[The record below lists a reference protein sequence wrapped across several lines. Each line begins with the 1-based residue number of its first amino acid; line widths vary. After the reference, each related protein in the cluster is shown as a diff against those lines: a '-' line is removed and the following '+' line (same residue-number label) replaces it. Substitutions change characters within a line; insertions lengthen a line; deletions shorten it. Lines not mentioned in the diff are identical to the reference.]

1 MCTDVDGEEP
11 KSSIV
16 AGITVDR
23 ETGVGTVHTHN
34 DKRHGFQDGD
44 SVTFEEVTWQPP
56 PESCRTGVYRNA

>member
-44 SVTFEEVTWQPP
+44 SVTFEEVPQLAATSRKVQ
-56 PESCRTGVYRNA
+56 ETVDT